1 MTGLVEGSECW
12 AQDGDCDFS
21 WRSCI
26 LWFGVEWECCVE
38 FHSSNVF
45 GGIMKSWN
53 VVGGGNLMF
62 VLGNQ

>member
-1 MTGLVEGSECW
+1 MEGSGCW

-26 LWFGVEWECCVE
+26 LWFGVDYGCFEE
-38 FHSSNVF
+38 FRSSNVC

-53 VVGGGNLMF
+53 VVGGDNL
-62 VLGNQ
+62 VSLLRNQ

>member
-1 MTGLVEGSECW
+1 MTGLMEGSECW

-38 FHSSNVF
+38 FHSSNVC
-45 GGIMKSWN
+45 ISVMKSWN
-53 VVGGGNLMF
+53 VV
-62 VLGNQ
+62 